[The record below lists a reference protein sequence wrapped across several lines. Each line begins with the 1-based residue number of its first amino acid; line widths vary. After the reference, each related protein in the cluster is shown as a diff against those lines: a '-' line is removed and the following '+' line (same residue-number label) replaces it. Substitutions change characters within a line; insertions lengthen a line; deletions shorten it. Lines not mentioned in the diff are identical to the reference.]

1 MNVNTEQELNNI
13 LKFLDFLKEGVII
26 IDRQKNIEFIN
37 EYAKKILNVGDIK
50 GKNFADVIQD
60 DYLYSIISHEFK
72 EDGQKKGIILKNEEI
87 NINDKIYLINF
98 YKIGDKKFLHFSDI
112 TPFEVYKQ
120 AKKDFVSNVSH
131 ELKTPI
137 AVLKGVMETLEAEED
152 LDAIKNFAK
161 MGKKRINQMDSL
173 INDLLV
179 LARLES
185 KEEKIEKTPIRLYS
199 AVLNIFKDLQ
209 NTASEK
215 NVKLNN
221 KVKKDFTILV
231 DKKKFNILLKNL
243 IENAIKYNKQDGEVT
258 VYAYKK
264 DGYSF
269 IEVEDTGIG
278 IPKESLPLIF
288 ERFYRVDKSRS
299 RNIGGTGLGL
309 SIVKHIA
316 ESHNGK
322 VSVESEFGEGSKFIV
337 KIPNFNEEV

>member
-1 MNVNTEQELNNI
+1 MNIEPQDI
-13 LKFLDFLKEGVII
+13 LKFLNFLKEGIII
-26 IDRQKNIEFIN
+26 IDDQKNIEFMN
-37 EYAKKILNVGDIK
+37 KYAKKILDIEDIE
-50 GKNFADVIQD
+50 GKNFADVIKD

-72 EDGQKKGIILKNEEI
+72 GKEQSKGVILKNEEV
-87 NINDKIYLINF
+87 NIKDKIYLLNF
-98 YKIGDKKFLHFSDI
+98 YEIGNKKFLHFSDI

-137 AVLKGVMETLEAEED
+137 AVLKGVMETIELEDD
-152 LDAIKNFAK
+152 LPTVKNFAK

-179 LARLES
+179 LAKLES
-185 KEEKIEKTPIRLYS
+185 KEEKIEKKNIKLYFL
-199 AVLNIFKDLQ
+199 VLDIFKDLEDI
-209 NTASEK
+209 ASEK
-215 NVKLNN
+215 NIQLKNN
-221 KVKKDFTILV
+221 IEKDFTLFA
-231 DKKKFNILLKNL
+231 DRKKINILLKNL
-243 IENAIKYNKQDGEVT
+243 IENAVKYNRQDGKVEIS
-258 VYAYKK
+258 AYKK
-264 DGYSF
+264 NNYSF

-322 VSVESEFGEGSKFIV
+322 VSVESEFGKGSKFIV
-337 KIPNFNEEV
+337 KIPDSN